1 MKVRTAE
8 VDVVEDEK
16 MKKEK
21 VEVGWIRCL
30 WIRWRRIWR
39 GGEHGWGG
47 SMKLLEMK
55 VEAGWVGGEVGL
67 WENLLIFSL
76 EFSDIPA
83 EFLVCRIRMFVVE

>member
-1 MKVRTAE
+1 
-8 VDVVEDEK
+8 
-16 MKKEK
+16 
-21 VEVGWIRCL
+21 
-30 WIRWRRIWR
+30 
-39 GGEHGWGG
+39 
-47 SMKLLEMK
+47 MKLLEMK